1 MSSSTDRLRN
11 LVENELGEAS
21 EEDVQARID
30 ELDDLEA
37 GIDDARFREQLEV
50 LSTLAGETRFR
61 IVRLLDAADE
71 DLAIAELS
79 PLVDVSYVSVSR
91 ALGELAEVGLVEG
104 RKEGRWWY
112 YETTE
117 RAEQLLAALEA
128 GETAE
133 RS

>member
-11 LVENELGEAS
+11 LVESELGESS

-30 ELDDLEA
+30 ELDELEA
-37 GIDDARFREQLEV
+37 GIDDDRFREHLEV
-50 LSTLAGETRFR
+50 LSTLAGDTRFR
-61 IVRLLDAADE
+61 IVRLLAAADG
-71 DLAIAELS
+71 DLAICELS

-104 RKEGRWWY
+104 RKEGRWQY

-117 RAEQLLAALEA
+117 RAEQLLAALETGGA
-128 GETAE
+128 TEQ
-133 RS
+133 S

>member
-11 LVENELGEAS
+11 LVESELGESS

-37 GIDDARFREQLEV
+37 GIDDARFREHLEV
-50 LSTLAGETRFR
+50 LSTLAGDTRFR
-61 IVRLLDAADE
+61 IVRLLADADG
-71 DLAIAELS
+71 DLAICELS
-79 PLVDVSYVSVSR
+79 PLIDVSYVSVSR

-104 RKEGRWWY
+104 RKEGRWQY
-112 YETTE
+112 YETTD
-117 RAEQLLAALEA
+117 RAEQLLAALETEEA
-128 GETAE
+128 AE